1 LDFFSKQCKITDMG
15 SKYSGPAV
23 FITAVIGVVGFV
35 GGISLFFDSVC
46 LFSCTSPQ
54 SPAVGN
60 AFALTAFSFMLL
72 VVTCIP
78 AITLIRRGDN
88 GWALGGVLVA
98 GLPVI
103 FGAIFVTWVVLS
115 SA

>member
-1 LDFFSKQCKITDMG
+1 MITGMG

-35 GGISLFFDSVC
+35 GGIILFFDSVC
-46 LFSCTSPQ
+46 LLFCPAPQ
-54 SPAVGN
+54 SPAAGMS
-60 AFALTAFSFMLL
+60 FALTAFSFMLL
-72 VVTCIP
+72 VFTCIL
-78 AITLIRRGDN
+78 AITLVRRGDDA
-88 GWALGGVLVA
+88 WALGGLLVS

-103 FGAIFVTWVVLS
+103 FGTIFVTWVVLS